1 MQRKEIQRGDLFY
14 YDFGKREG
22 SVQSGERPVMVIQAD
37 NFNANA
43 PTIIVAAVTAV
54 MKKKY
59 LPSHIILGEDFG
71 LKKPSMVLLEQIQT
85 VNKDELTDYIGSV
98 NDERLWKQINAALK
112 KTFGLWIYN
121 TDRNGDVRCLCPK
134 CLSDYIHDPNY
145 VVRRL
150 DPFAKSKDHCDKCN
164 NSGWDTSFMTNA
176 PRSKERGAGMSNSS
190 EKKKRYNIPLWC
202 KPNLSIEE
210 AAAYSG
216 IGMGKLYEMTESQD
230 CPFVLWI
237 GSRRMIKRKVFD
249 EFIERQ
255 YSI

>member
-1 MQRKEIQRGDLFY
+1 MLSGVLTLLLKAKTIAI
-14 YDFGKREG
+14 
-22 SVQSGERPVMVIQAD
+22 SVI
-37 NFNANA
+37 
-43 PTIIVAAVTAV
+43 TAV
-54 MKKKY
+54 G
-59 LPSHIILGEDFG
+59 II
-71 LKKPSMVLLEQIQT
+71 
-85 VNKDELTDYIGSV
+85 
-98 NDERLWKQINAALK
+98 
-112 KTFGLWIYN
+112 
-121 TDRNGDVRCLCPK
+121 
-134 CLSDYIHDPNY
+134 
-145 VVRRL
+145 
-150 DPFAKSKDHCDKCN
+150 
-164 NSGWDTSFMTNA
+164 SFMTNA

-190 EKKKRYNIPLWC
+190 EKKKCYDIPLWC

>member
-1 MQRKEIQRGDLFY
+1 MVFLIVLNCPVFSSAQADSEPLGAARQLPVPYSHLRMPRLVIKLVSLYLLIQKYWISILKLFILQILS
-14 YDFGKREG
+14 FIKSKRELG
-22 SVQSGERPVMVIQAD
+22 QMEA
-37 NFNANA
+37 
-43 PTIIVAAVTAV
+43 
-54 MKKKY
+54 
-59 LPSHIILGEDFG
+59 ILG
-71 LKKPSMVLLEQIQT
+71 
-85 VNKDELTDYIGSV
+85 
-98 NDERLWKQINAALK
+98 NDNTINSL
-112 KTFGLWIYN
+112 GI
-121 TDRNGDVRCLCPK
+121 
-134 CLSDYIHDPNY
+134 
-145 VVRRL
+145 
-150 DPFAKSKDHCDKCN
+150 
-164 NSGWDTSFMTNA
+164 TSFMTNA